1 MVRVAQNRFFL
12 QIKWSEQQD
21 LNLRPPAPKNCV
33 KMLTNSMVDTFL
45 ILFALVFA
53 LIMFI
58 ALVFDGIA
66 Q

>member
-1 MVRVAQNRFFL
+1 M
-12 QIKWSEQQD
+12 
-21 LNLRPPAPKNCV
+21 NLRPSAPKNCV
-33 KMLTNSMVDTFL
+33 KMLTNSMVGTFL

-58 ALVFDGIA
+58 ALVFDGTA

>member
-1 MVRVAQNRFFL
+1 M
-12 QIKWSEQQD
+12 
-21 LNLRPPAPKNCV
+21 NLRPPAPKNCD
-33 KMLTNSMVDTFL
+33 KMLTNSMVDAFL

-53 LIMFI
+53 LIIII